1 MPAASEHFAMRDNW
15 KAVYVPGY
23 KDITP
28 QTLRQVAV
36 QVGVTIMCQ
45 DQVPVFA
52 NERLV
57 AIHMAQG
64 GKKTITLPRDFRQVR
79 ELYTGQVCPVSER
92 HFSCT
97 FKTPDTALF
106 QLIP

>member
-1 MPAASEHFAMRDNW
+1 MPAASEHFAMSDNW

-36 QVGVTIMCQ
+36 QAGVTIMCQ

-64 GKKTITLPRDFRQVR
+64 GKKTVHAAARLSAGARTLYRPSVSRFRAAFLVHVQD
-79 ELYTGQVCPVSER
+79 S
-92 HFSCT
+92 
-97 FKTPDTALF
+97 
-106 QLIP
+106 